1 VSNALTVYETDLNSM
16 TPTFAD
22 VLPKGFPVARLIRT
36 VLISLERTP
45 KLLECTKASVM
56 QASTTLA
63 VLGLEAD
70 GVTGQG
76 FLIPFAGKAQTVIG
90 YKGYNT
96 LGARARYA
104 IRGGLVLEGDKF
116 DIDYGRAQPIIHKPS
131 LEPVANRKQIGAWAL
146 AGSDIAPSIPV
157 FLRQDELLAIKQR
170 SPGARKSDS
179 PWNDP
184 AIGFPA
190 MCEKSAKR
198 RLARSMPLNVFQLGA
213 VMEELHEERGLHSWI
228 DPREGVIHDN
238 VQMTQVQPV
247 EEGQIEGSA
256 EQVTFPI
263 NKGSTTVQCQNIEE
277 WVAKMRMAIDSL
289 RDPEKLRRFRELN
302 GPVIADLQGKGFE
315 AQARTVDEAFTMA
328 LRSAA

>member
-1 VSNALTVYETDLNSM
+1 MSNALTVYEADLHQL
-16 TPTFAD
+16 TPTFSD

-96 LGARARYA
+96 LAARSGYA
-104 IRGGLVLEGDKF
+104 IRGGLVLEGDIF
-116 DIDYGRAQPIIHKPS
+116 DIDYGRPQPIIHKPS
-131 LEPVANRKQIGAWAL
+131 LEPVAGRKQIGAWAL
-146 AGSDIAPSIPV
+146 AASDRAPAIPV
-157 FLRQDELLAIKQR
+157 FLRQDELLAIKGR
-170 SPGARKSDS
+170 SPGAKKSDS

-198 RLARSMPLNVFQLGA
+198 RLSRAMPLNQFLLGA
-213 VMEELHEERGLHSWI
+213 TMEELHEERGLHSWI
-228 DPREGVIHDN
+228 DPREGVSHDN
-238 VQMTQVQPV
+238 TRLTETQPAD
-247 EEGQIEGSA
+247 EDTIESSA
-256 EQVTFPI
+256 ERVTFPI
-263 NKGSTTVQCQNIEE
+263 NKGSTTTECLNIEE
-277 WVAKMRMAIDSL
+277 WQAKMQRAIASL
-289 RDPEKLRRFRELN
+289 MGAEKLNRFRQLN
-302 GPVIADLQGKGFE
+302 GPIMADLVSKGFDK
-315 AQARTVDEAFTMA
+315 AVRAVDEAFTSA
-328 LRSAA
+328 LKEAA